1 MIGGAMERPDRDP
14 LIGRTIDGCVVVAR
28 LAAGHSSNV
37 YLAEHAALR
46 EAYAIKVLRPEA
58 CDEESTV
65 ERFFRQAQAL
75 AQLDHPA
82 VPRIYNVGQE
92 GPYYFLRMA
101 RIEGETAATAVERR
115 GRLPHGAVAAI
126 GEAVA
131 DALDH
136 AHRNGLVHRQVS
148 PHHVLLEGASIRLV
162 GWGLVKNVSASI
174 QLGGPIVGPPHWMS
188 PEQAGGKPVDARTDV
203 YSLGVVLYYLLTGVK
218 PFNGPTPEEVC
229 LKHFFYTPEDPR
241 AYVPEL
247 PDALCQVVFKCIKK
261 MKKERY
267 QSAGELARDLAALT

>member
-1 MIGGAMERPDRDP
+1 MERPDRDP

-136 AHRNGLVHRQVS
+136 AHRKGLVHRQVG
-148 PHHVLLEGASIRLV
+148 PRHILLDGASARLV
-162 GWGLVKNVSASI
+162 GWGQVRHVSPVPSPGAAP
-174 QLGGPIVGPPHWMS
+174 LETEPFWMS
-188 PEQAGGKPVDARTDV
+188 PELAGGKPTDARSDIF
-203 YSLGVVLYYLLTGVK
+203 SLGVTLYFLLTGVK
-218 PFNGPTPEEVC
+218 PFNGASAQEVF
-229 LKHFFYTPEDPR
+229 LKLFFYTPESP
-241 AYVPEL
+241 AIYVPDL
-247 PDALCQVVFKCIKK
+247 PEALCQVVFKCIKK
-261 MKKERY
+261 KKTERY
-267 QSAGELARDLAALT
+267 QSAADLAKDLGALT